1 MKYRFIALLLMSGF
15 YSSASL
21 AEDDK
26 KAGDIP
32 PPCERPDYKGVTPSE
47 SAAKGKAYQEC
58 LKNRS
63 LMIRENAAKEKAER
77 ERNRA
82 GGPHRGSGA
91 SDEEKKK
98 ERAEQQRQRRALE
111 EAKKKERQE
120 QLRQRREQE
129 EAKKKERQEQ
139 LRQRREQEEAK
150 KKERQELLRQRQEE
164 EAAKKKAREENM
176 GR

>member
-1 MKYRFIALLLMSGF
+1 MKYRFIALLLISGF

-21 AEDDK
+21 AQDDK

-63 LMIRENAAKEKAER
+63 LVIRENAAKEKAER

-82 GGPHRGSGA
+82 A

-98 ERAEQQRQRRALE
+98 AREEQQRQRRELE

-120 QLRQRREQE
+120 QLRQRE
-129 EAKKKERQEQ
+129 EAEAAKKKEREEQ
-139 LRQRREQEEAK
+139 
-150 KKERQELLRQRQEE
+150 LRQRQEE
-164 EAAKKKAREENM
+164 EAAKKKEREELLRQQQEEEAAKKKAREE
-176 GR
+176 GLRR

>member
-1 MKYRFIALLLMSGF
+1 MKHHVIALFLICGF

-21 AEDDK
+21 AADDK

-82 GGPHRGSGA
+82 GGPQHGSGA

-98 ERAEQQRQRRALE
+98 ERDEQQRQRRAL
-111 EAKKKERQE
+111 
-120 QLRQRREQE
+120 
-129 EAKKKERQEQ
+129 
-139 LRQRREQEEAK
+139 EEAK

-164 EAAKKKAREENM
+164 EAAKKKAREENI
-176 GR
+176 RP

>member
-1 MKYRFIALLLMSGF
+1 MKYKVIALLLMCGF
-15 YSSASL
+15 CSSASL

-26 KAGDIP
+26 KAGDVP

-63 LMIRENAAKEKAER
+63 LMIRENAAKDKAER

-82 GGPHRGSGA
+82 GEQQRGSGA
-91 SDEEKKK
+91 SDDEKKK
-98 ERAEQQRQRRALE
+98 ERAEQQRQRRELE

-120 QLRQRREQE
+120 QLRQRQE
-129 EAKKKERQEQ
+129 AEAAKKKEREEQ
-139 LRQRREQEEAK
+139 LRQRQEAEAAK
-150 KKERQELLRQRQEE
+150 KKEREEQLRQRQEE
-164 EAAKKKAREENM
+164 EAAKKKAREEDTP
-176 GR
+176 R